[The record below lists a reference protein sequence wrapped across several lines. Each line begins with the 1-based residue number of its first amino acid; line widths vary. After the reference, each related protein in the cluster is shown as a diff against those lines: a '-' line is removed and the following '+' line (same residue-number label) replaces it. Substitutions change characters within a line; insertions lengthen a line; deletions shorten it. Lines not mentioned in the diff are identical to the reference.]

1 MTEEKFRERIEP
13 PQAKPDG
20 GPASDKS
27 LREWFAGQALVG
39 ETANEAWENRPNA
52 CELIALHCYEQ
63 ADAMIAARD
72 S

>member
-13 PQAKPDG
+13 PQASPHG
-20 GPASDKS
+20 LPSMS
-27 LREWFAGQALVG
+27 LRDYFAGQALVG

-72 S
+72 A

>member
-1 MTEEKFRERIEP
+1 MTENKFRERIEP
-13 PQAKPDG
+13 PQAPLHG
-20 GPASDKS
+20 RPSMS
-27 LREWFAGQALVG
+27 LRDYFAGQALVG

-72 S
+72 A